1 MTKEELIDVIKNMS
15 VLELHDLVKAIEE
28 TFDVSA
34 APVGMAMAMPVGG
47 AADAAPAEEPT
58 EFNVVLKS
66 AGEQKIQVIK
76 VVRQV
81 TSLGLKEAKDLVDGA
96 PQTVKESVSKD
107 EAAKVQS
114 ELEEVGASVE
124 VVPVA

>member
-1 MTKEELIDVIKNMS
+1 VTKEELIDVIKNMS

-76 VVRQV
+76 VVRAI
-81 TSLGLKEAKDLVDGA
+81 TGLGLKEAKDLVEGVPKA
-96 PQTVKESVSKD
+96 VKEAVSKD
-107 EAAKVQS
+107 EAANIKKQ
-114 ELEEVGASVE
+114 LEEVSGQVK
-124 VVPVA
+124 VD